1 MNIALRDM
9 TFVPAMN
16 PGQIEAV
23 ENLENALSK
32 VPQVEVETSHV
43 FHAGMYCRTVHMKK
57 FVTFTGAL
65 IKIPTVVIISGDVS
79 MYMGTGL
86 VRLSGYNVLKGDAG
100 RKQAFFCHEDTSIT
114 MLFATN
120 ATTVEEAEAEFT
132 DEGDKLVSRRSAN
145 EVTRTEV

>member
-16 PGQIEAV
+16 PRQIEAV
-23 ENLENALSK
+23 ENLKNALSK

-57 FVTFTGAL
+57 FVIFTGAL

-120 ATTVEEAEAEFT
+120 ATTAEEAEAEFT

>member
-1 MNIALRDM
+1 MNISLRDM
-9 TFVPAMN
+9 TFIPAMKQR
-16 PGQIEAV
+16 QIEAV
-23 ENLENALSK
+23 ENLENALRY
-32 VPQVEVETSHV
+32 VPQVEVETSHM

-65 IKIPTVVIISGDVS
+65 IKIPTVIIISGDVS

-86 VRLSGYNVLKGDAG
+86 VRMTGYHVLEGGKG

-114 MLFATN
+114 MMFASS

-132 DEGDKLVSRRSAN
+132 DEGNKLVSRRSAN
-145 EVTRTEV
+145 EVIRTEV